1 MTILPAFFKGK
12 SATLASS
19 SLLLLTLSATGCQ
32 STFESSET
40 IVSQPTS
47 HSSTPFS
54 TDISN
59 QTLSQQALR
68 IQRALANKDFSRIT
82 DDIHPTRGVRFSMY
96 AYVRPE
102 TDKVFSRAQYA
113 QYLQQSNIRFTW
125 GEKDGTG
132 DILITPLPDYLR
144 TWVNASVFDHN
155 PTISINNSQAMGN
168 SINNLSKIYQSSDF
182 VEFYSNG
189 SEKYG
194 EMDWRAMR
202 LVFEEY
208 QGKRYLV
215 AIIND
220 QWTV

>member
-19 SLLLLTLSATGCQ
+19 SLLLLTLSVTGCQ
-32 STFESSET
+32 SASESSEA
-40 IVSQPTS
+40 IVSQSTS
-47 HSSTPFS
+47 ISSTPIS
-54 TDISN
+54 ADISQ
-59 QTLSQQALR
+59 QTLRQQALR

-82 DDIHPTRGVRFSMY
+82 NDIHPTRGVRFSMY

-102 TDKVFSRAQYA
+102 IDKVFSRGQYA

-132 DILITPLPDYLR
+132 DVLITPLPTYLD
-144 TWVNASVFDHN
+144 TWVDGKKFNNAN
-155 PTISINNSQAMGN
+155 ISINEFKNNGN
-168 SINNLSKIYQSSDF
+168 SINNLKEIYQASDI
-182 VEFYSNG
+182 VEFYHKG
-189 SEKYG
+189 TDEYDG
-194 EMDWRAMR
+194 MDWRVLR
-202 LVFEEY
+202 LVFDEY

>member
-19 SLLLLTLSATGCQ
+19 SLLLLAMSATGCQ
-32 STFESSET
+32 SASESSEA
-40 IVSQPTS
+40 IVSQSTS
-47 HSSTPFS
+47 ISSTPIS
-54 TDISN
+54 ADISQ
-59 QTLSQQALR
+59 QTLRQQALR

-82 DDIHPTRGVRFSMY
+82 NDIHPTRGVRFSMY

-102 TDKVFSRAQYA
+102 TDKVFSRGQYA

-132 DILITPLPDYLR
+132 DVLITPLPTYLD
-144 TWVNASVFDHN
+144 TWVDGKKFNNAN
-155 PTISINNSQAMGN
+155 ISINEFKNNGN
-168 SINNLSKIYQSSDF
+168 SINNLKEIYQRSYV
-182 VEFYSNG
+182 VEFYDKG
-189 SEKYG
+189 TDEYDG
-194 EMDWRAMR
+194 MDWRVLR
-202 LVFEEY
+202 LVFDEY